1 MSDDK
6 LLERIRNDARQLRYE
21 PKDDAIWT
29 RLPARISE
37 RVQARGSVA
46 QLLASWFRP
55 IAVSLTALALA
66 AALGL
71 TWMERSQ
78 NVLDTI
84 AANPIDVSV
93 GGDTFSVAD

>member
-1 MSDDK
+1 M
-6 LLERIRNDARQLRYE
+6 
-21 PKDDAIWT
+21 
-29 RLPARISE
+29 
-37 RVQARGSVA
+37 A
-46 QLLASWFRP
+46 QLLASWLRP

>member
-6 LLERIRNDARQLRYE
+6 FLEQIRNDAGQLRYE
-21 PKDDAIWT
+21 PKDEAIWT

-37 RVQARGSVA
+37 RIQARSSVA

-55 IAVSLTALALA
+55 LVVS
-66 AALGL
+66 L
-71 TWMERSQ
+71 TWMERSHDG
-78 NVLDTI
+78 LDTI
-84 AANPIDVSV
+84 ASNPIDISV

>member
-6 LLERIRNDARQLRYE
+6 FLQRIRNDARELRYE

-37 RVQARGSVA
+37 RIQARGSVA
-46 QLLASWFRP
+46 QLLASWLRP

-66 AALGL
+66 AALSL
-71 TWMERSQ
+71 TWMERSHDG
-78 NVLDTI
+78 LDTI
-84 AANPIDVSV
+84 ASSSIDISI

>member
-6 LLERIRNDARQLRYE
+6 FLERIRNDARQLRYE

-46 QLLASWFRP
+46 HLLASWFRP

-66 AALGL
+66 AALSL

-84 AANPIDVSV
+84 AASPIDVSV

>member
-6 LLERIRNDARQLRYE
+6 FLEQIRNDAGQLRYE
-21 PKDDAIWT
+21 PKDEAIWT

-37 RVQARGSVA
+37 RIQARSSVA

-55 IAVSLTALALA
+55 LVVSLTALALA
-66 AALGL
+66 AALSL
-71 TWMERSQ
+71 TWMERSHDG
-78 NVLDTI
+78 LDTI
-84 AANPIDVSV
+84 ASNPIDISV

>member
-37 RVQARGSVA
+37 RM
-46 QLLASWFRP
+46 LDIP
-55 IAVSLTALALA
+55 
-66 AALGL
+66 LG
-71 TWMERSQ
+71 
-78 NVLDTI
+78 
-84 AANPIDVSV
+84 
-93 GGDTFSVAD
+93 